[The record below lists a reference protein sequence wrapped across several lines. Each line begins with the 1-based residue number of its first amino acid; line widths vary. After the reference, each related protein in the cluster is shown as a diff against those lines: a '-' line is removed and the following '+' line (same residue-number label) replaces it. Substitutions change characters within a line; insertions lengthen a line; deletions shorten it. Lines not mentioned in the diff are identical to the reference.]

1 MFVLKLL
8 LSLAVIIG
16 SAEVA
21 KRSVFFGALIIAMPL
36 ASMLSMIWLYWDTQD
51 SARVSAFARDIF
63 YLVPPSLAF
72 FLPFLFEP
80 RTHWPFWGNFAVG
93 LLVMVVAVGL
103 MKLLLK

>member
-1 MFVLKLL
+1 MFFLKLV
-8 LSLAVIIG
+8 LSIVVIVG

-36 ASMLSMIWLYWDTQD
+36 ASMLSMVWLYWDTQD

-80 RTHWPFWGNFAVG
+80 RTHWPFWGNFALG
-93 LLVMVVAVGL
+93 LLVMAVAVGVI
-103 MKLLLK
+103 KLLLR

>member
-1 MFVLKLL
+1 MFFLKLV
-8 LSLAVIIG
+8 LSIVVIVG

-36 ASMLSMIWLYWDTQD
+36 ASMLSMVWLYWDTQD

-72 FLPFLFEP
+72 FLPFLF
-80 RTHWPFWGNFAVG
+80 
-93 LLVMVVAVGL
+93 
-103 MKLLLK
+103 